1 MEKVSKIINNENK
14 TDLKHAFMDACQDKE
29 LKEFMYGL
37 KVKEEILMKYTSTLQ
52 DSFIE
57 CKNCE
62 KCRSLSTCKNK
73 LKGFRYTPE
82 GQGNIIVFDYVAC
95 SKQMKDEKN
104 KEYEKNLKLYEMPS
118 SVKEAS
124 FKDIY
129 KDDKNRLPIIKY
141 FKEFIDNYDN
151 DDKSKGLYLHGSFGS
166 GKTYLIAALFNE
178 MARHGVRSTMIY
190 YPEFLRS
197 LKASFNAENNDF
209 EDRFDYVKKSPLL
222 LLDDIGAENVTPW
235 SRDEILSPILQY
247 RMDENLPT
255 FFTSNLTLEE
265 LEKNLATTSTGVDS
279 LKARRIVERI
289 KQLTI
294 TESLISK
301 NRRD

>member
-1 MEKVSKIINNENK
+1 MENIDSIINKVDE
-14 TDLKHAFMDACQDKE
+14 TSLAHSFYDACSDKE
-29 LKEFMYGL
+29 FKDFVYGL
-37 KVKEEILMKYTSTLQ
+37 NIKEEILMKYTSTLQ
-52 DSFIE
+52 DAFIE
-57 CKNCE
+57 YKNCE

-82 GQGNIIVFDYVAC
+82 GQENIIVFDYVAC

-104 KEYEKNLKLYEMPS
+104 KEYEKNLKLYEKPS
-118 SVKEAS
+118 SVKEAL

-151 DDKSKGLYLHGSFGS
+151 DDKPKGLYLHGSFGS

-178 MARHGVRSTMIY
+178 MARRGVSSTMIY

-209 EDRFDYVKKSPLL
+209 EDRFDYVKK
-222 LLDDIGAENVTPW
+222 V
-235 SRDEILSPILQY
+235 PI
-247 RMDENLPT
+247 
-255 FFTSNLTLEE
+255 
-265 LEKNLATTSTGVDS
+265 
-279 LKARRIVERI
+279 
-289 KQLTI
+289 TI
-294 TESLISK
+294 I
-301 NRRD
+301 R